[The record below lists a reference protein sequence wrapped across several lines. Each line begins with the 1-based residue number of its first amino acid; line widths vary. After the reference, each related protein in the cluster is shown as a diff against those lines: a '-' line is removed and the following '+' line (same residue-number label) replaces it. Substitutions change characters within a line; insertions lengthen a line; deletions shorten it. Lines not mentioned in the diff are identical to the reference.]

1 MGLFVLDEDGR
12 NLDVVQVSVDPDHL
26 SDTIDHYEHHH
37 HPDDVSGSNSQE

>member
-26 SDTIDHYEHHH
+26 SDTIDH
-37 HPDDVSGSNSQE
+37 